1 MSSRCLRQK
10 QVRLVWRNAP
20 IFASGRRGAQQKPA
34 KRKRNRLHLVV
45 YATLII
51 KDKLPSP

>member
-10 QVRLVWRNAP
+10 QVRLVWRNAL
-20 IFASGRRGAQQKPA
+20 IFASARRGAQQKPA

-51 KDKLPSP
+51 KGKLPSP